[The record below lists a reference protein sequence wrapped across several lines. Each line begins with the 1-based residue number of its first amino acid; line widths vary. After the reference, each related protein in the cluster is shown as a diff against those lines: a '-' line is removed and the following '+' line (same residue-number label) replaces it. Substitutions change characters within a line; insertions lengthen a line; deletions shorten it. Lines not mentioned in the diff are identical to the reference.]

1 MGSRHYSH
9 ENRRYF
15 SVACLQTLQS
25 RHAASDSPRSPLMD
39 GFRLPDRSSRIAGQS
54 SELQSRLKRDHS
66 WTAITTQADAQ
77 QAGGRRSCGGERA
90 KSILRGRISW
100 NAGLRSPSLP
110 PR

>member
-1 MGSRHYSH
+1 MGSATIHTRIGGTSASPVCKPYS
-9 ENRRYF
+9 
-15 SVACLQTLQS
+15 QGTLLVISQK
-25 RHAASDSPRSPLMD
+25 PLMD

-77 QAGGRRSCGGERA
+77 QAGGRRSCGGERS